1 MKVQEERNELK
12 KKILSK
18 KEPELNILENVKS
31 VHIAKNKLQSV
42 SRRKHKGPI
51 TWEID
56 YGIIW
61 AEMLVWRGWRQCEMK
76 EDCQAA

>member
-1 MKVQEERNELK
+1 MKAQEERNELK

-51 TWEID
+51 T
-56 YGIIW
+56 
-61 AEMLVWRGWRQCEMK
+61 
-76 EDCQAA
+76 